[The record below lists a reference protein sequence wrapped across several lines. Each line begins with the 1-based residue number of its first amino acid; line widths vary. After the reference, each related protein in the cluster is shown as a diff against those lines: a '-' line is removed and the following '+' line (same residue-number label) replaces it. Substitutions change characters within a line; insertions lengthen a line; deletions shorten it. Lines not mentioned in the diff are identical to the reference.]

1 MKKILLFLFLLLSSI
16 KTAAQDP
23 NYKRSIDTTQIKY
36 VEIVKVDFSRKT
48 LSKSK
53 KLSKKQYLDFA
64 KKWNSSKKLGV
75 DKYKIKYFLYV
86 FLKNGKK
93 RQFTIRDKKI
103 QEANWATFDIG
114 DKLYFDKIW
123 NGRK

>member
-1 MKKILLFLFLLLSSI
+1 MKKTFLFLLLFLSI
-16 KTAAQDP
+16 KTVAQDP
-23 NYKRSIDTTQIKY
+23 NYKRSIDTAQIKY
-36 VEIVKVDFSRKT
+36 AEIVKVDFLRKT
-48 LSKSK
+48 LSKPK
-53 KLSKKQYLDFA
+53 KLTKKQYLDFA

-75 DKYKIKYFLYV
+75 DKYKIKYFLYLV
-86 FLKNGKK
+86 LKNGKK

>member
-1 MKKILLFLFLLLSSI
+1 MKKTFLFLLLFLSI
-16 KTAAQDP
+16 KTVAQDP
-23 NYKRSIDTTQIKY
+23 NYKRSIDTAQIKY
-36 VEIVKVDFSRKT
+36 AEIVKVDFLRKT
-48 LSKSK
+48 LSKPK
-53 KLSKKQYLDFA
+53 KLTKKQYLDFA

-75 DKYKIKYFLYV
+75 DKYKIKYFLYLV
-86 FLKNGKK
+86 
-93 RQFTIRDKKI
+93 DKKI

>member
-1 MKKILLFLFLLLSSI
+1 L
-16 KTAAQDP
+16 
-23 NYKRSIDTTQIKY
+23 
-36 VEIVKVDFSRKT
+36 
-48 LSKSK
+48 
-53 KLSKKQYLDFA
+53 YL
-64 KKWNSSKKLGV
+64 V
-75 DKYKIKYFLYV
+75 
-86 FLKNGKK
+86 LKNGKK